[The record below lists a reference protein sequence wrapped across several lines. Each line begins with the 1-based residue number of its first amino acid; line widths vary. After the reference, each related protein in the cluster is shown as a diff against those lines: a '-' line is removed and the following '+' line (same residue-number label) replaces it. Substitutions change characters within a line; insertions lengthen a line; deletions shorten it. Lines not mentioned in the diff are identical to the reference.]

1 MAATNLNTT
10 PLVVIAGP
18 TASGK
23 TALAIRLA
31 ERYDG
36 EIICADSRTI
46 YKGMDIGTAKPSAEE
61 QARVPH
67 WGLDIVEPGERFTV
81 ADFKAYAERKI
92 QEIRERDRIP
102 FLVGGT
108 GLYIDAV
115 IFDFQ
120 LAPVPDKT
128 LRTQLSLMDVEDLQ
142 DYCIKNNIS
151 LPENKQNKRYLVR
164 AIERKNIS
172 TMRRDVPLDN
182 TYVVGITTYRETLR
196 TRIEHRSEQLFTN
209 NVVEEATILGEKYG
223 WNSEAMTGNI
233 YPLVKKYVDRAITE
247 SELRRQSAVSDWRLA
262 KRQMTWLRRNPYI
275 AWGTLETTEHWL
287 SNALASV
294 RHLCYNVP
302 REE

>member
-172 TMRRDVPLDN
+172 IMRRNVPLDN
-182 TYVVGITTYRETLR
+182 TYVVGITTNRETLR

-233 YPLVKKYVDRAITE
+233 YPLVKKYVDTAITE
-247 SELRRQSAVSDWRLA
+247 SELRRHFAVSDWRLA

>member
-1 MAATNLNTT
+1 MAATNLDTT

-67 WGLDIVEPGERFTV
+67 WGLDIVEPDERFTV

-92 QEIRERDRIP
+92 QEIRERGRIP
-102 FLVGGT
+102 FFVGGT

-128 LRTQLSLMDVEDLQ
+128 LRTQLSLMDVEELQ

-172 TMRRDVPLDN
+172 IMRRNVPLDN
-182 TYVVGITTYRETLR
+182 TYVVGITTDRETLR

-275 AWGTLETTEHWL
+275 TWGTLETTEHWL